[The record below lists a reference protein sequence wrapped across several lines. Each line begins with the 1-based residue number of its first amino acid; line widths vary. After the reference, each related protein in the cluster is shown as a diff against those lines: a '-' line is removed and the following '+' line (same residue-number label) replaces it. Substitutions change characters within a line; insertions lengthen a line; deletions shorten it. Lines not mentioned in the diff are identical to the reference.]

1 MTKNA
6 PAPRIEMAALL
17 LAGVTLSSLLSGCV
31 STSPSPSLT
40 EPASDV
46 VTVPP
51 FDRPSPPPS
60 EISDAELD
68 ALRVQNQDEFWSTVI
83 GLYPTAIRPEVEF
96 RGYVADADRLA
107 ALTTCY
113 EATGLPIATATG
125 TDGTPQSVSVGMET
139 EEAAL
144 TWYSCESANPS
155 RPTPPANAEQLAWLY
170 GYLTEF
176 LAPCYEANGYDIPPP
191 PSESEFVTKWPNQG
205 WYPTIDD
212 RIPNRERDAAL
223 SSACPAPA

>member
-6 PAPRIEMAALL
+6 PGPRIEMAALI
-17 LAGVTLSSLLSGCV
+17 LAGVTLSSVLSGCV
-31 STSPSPSLT
+31 STAPSPSLT

-46 VTVPP
+46 VT
-51 FDRPSPPPS
+51 
-60 EISDAELD
+60 
-68 ALRVQNQDEFWSTVI
+68 

-96 RGYVADADRLA
+96 RGYVADAGRLA

-144 TWYSCESANPS
+144 AWYSCESANPS

-191 PSESEFVTKWPNQG
+191 PSESEFVAKWPNQG
-205 WYPTIDD
+205 WYPIIDD
-212 RIPNRERDAAL
+212 PIPNRERDAAL
-223 SSACPAPA
+223 NSACPAPA